1 MAKMNKI
8 SLKNLDKAENIV
20 CGLVLFIFIFLFIF
34 FIYFNN
40 LSLYSITNFLFDYD
54 LGRIVLIVLL
64 LGVTSYNLFL
74 GIILLCI
81 VVFLYEY
88 DKKNI
93 SKYNNSIS
101 STSSID
107 PEFNISSNKKN
118 PTVQDI
124 LNLENN
130 ISSKQS
136 NNLIGLGFVHQNNSN
151 IMNINPSYEEIFN
164 SNFASAY

>member
-1 MAKMNKI
+1 MNKI
-8 SLKNLDKAENIV
+8 SLKNQEKAQNIV

-40 LSLYSITNFLFDYD
+40 LSLSSITKFLFDYD
-54 LGRIVLIVLL
+54 LGRLVLIVLL

-74 GIILLCI
+74 GIILLCF

-93 SKYNNSIS
+93 SKYNNS
-101 STSSID
+101 TSSID
-107 PEFNISSNKKN
+107 PEFNVSSNKKN

-136 NNLIGLGFVHQNNSN
+136 NNQIGLGFVHQSNNDN
-151 IMNINPSYEEIFN
+151 NNMNINPSYEEIFN